1 MDTTLIIVG
10 SFLTIL
16 MSINA
21 FFLKDILNNLQDL
34 KIELAKLLTDHS
46 NYSALVDRHDR
57 MIDQLRERI
66 HTLEGRDAQMMAFI
80 EKIES
85 QDK

>member
-1 MDTTLIIVG
+1 MEPTLIVVG

-16 MSINA
+16 MSVNA
-21 FFLKDILNNLQDL
+21 FFLKDILNNLQEL

-57 MIDQLRERI
+57 EIDKMKERL
-66 HTLEGRDAQMMAFI
+66 HTLEGRDAQMMKFI
-80 EKIES
+80 DDYSK
-85 QDK
+85 

>member
-1 MDTTLIIVG
+1 MENQSLIIVG

-21 FFLKDILNNLQDL
+21 FFLKDILVNLQDL

-57 MIDQLRERI
+57 EIDGLRERI
-66 HTLEGRDAQMMAFI
+66 HTLEGRDSQMMKFI
-80 EKIES
+80 EEYK
-85 QDK
+85 K